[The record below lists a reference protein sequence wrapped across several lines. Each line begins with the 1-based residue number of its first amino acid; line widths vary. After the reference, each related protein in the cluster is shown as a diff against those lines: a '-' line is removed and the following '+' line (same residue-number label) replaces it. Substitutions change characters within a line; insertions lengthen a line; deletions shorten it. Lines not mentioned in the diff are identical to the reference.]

1 MASKGSKV
9 ELSTFLG
16 WGKESLIGYKTISV
30 DNHTY
35 VNFVSCKVCERNR
48 NAVLVHPNCKGPVK
62 KSVLTYI

>member
-16 WGKESLIGYKTISV
+16 WGKENIIGYKTTTV

-35 VNFVSCKVCERNR
+35 VNFVWCKVCERNK
-48 NAVLVHPNCKGPVK
+48 NAILGHPNWHE
-62 KSVLTYI
+62 LH